1 MKIDDSCYGV
11 LLHELK
17 IGPVRR
23 FFLRCKLKR
32 LGFRKNDPMF
42 IRFYR
47 LEDVENCEVWS
58 RPLMAERGICPVKVK
73 TKRGKKCN

>member
-17 IGPVRR
+17 MGPIRR
-23 FFLRCKLKR
+23 FSLRRKLKR
-32 LGFRKNDPMF
+32 LGFSKNDPIF
-42 IRFYR
+42 VRFCR
-47 LEDVENCEVWS
+47 MEDVENCEVWS
-58 RPLMAERGICPVKVK
+58 RSLMTQRGVCPVRVK